1 MTEAARKRSED
12 REKDLRMA
20 MLRIKRGRA
29 HTKATKVS
37 VAAVAREAG
46 VTPALIHN
54 HYPHIA
60 EDIRTAVGR
69 STRAQRDSK
78 HEELKAA
85 RDRNRELRVVIERL
99 ELLVRNLASENEV
112 LIMENRVLRAAQAT
126 PQVKWL
132 PGAKRPEST

>member
-1 MTEAARKRSED
+1 MTGATRKRSED
-12 REKDLRMA
+12 REKDLRLA
-20 MLRIKRGRA
+20 MLRIERGRA
-29 HTKATKVS
+29 HTNATKVS
-37 VAAVAREAG
+37 VATVAREAG

-60 EDIRTAVGR
+60 EEIRTAVGR
-69 STRAQRDSK
+69 SSRAQRDSK

-85 RDRNRELRVVIERL
+85 RDRNRELRAEIERL

-112 LIMENRVLRAAQAT
+112 LITENRVLRAAQAA